1 MTGTTLRRISL
12 TATATAAGLLL
23 AACGHGG
30 GAATSGTEHGAP
42 TASRAAAFGAADVT
56 FAQQMIP
63 HHQQAVEMAALA
75 DGRAQDSEVK
85 TLAAAIRTAQDP
97 EIRTMK
103 SWLTAWGQPESGSAM
118 PGMNHGSGAHDGS
131 GMSGMMSD
139 QDMKDLDAAKGGDFD
154 KEFARLMIAHHDGA
168 IAMARAEQKD
178 GLNPSAKKLADEV
191 VKAQSAEVEQLKKIL
206 ARL

>member
-23 AACGHGG
+23 AACGGG

-42 TASRAAAFGAADVT
+42 TASRTAAAFGPADVT

-75 DGRAQDSEVK
+75 AGRAQDPEVK
-85 TLAAAIRTAQDP
+85 TLAAAVRAAQDP

-103 SWLTAWGQPESGSAM
+103 SWLAAWGKPESGSAM

-139 QDMKDLDAAKGGDFD
+139 QDMKELDAAKGPDFD
-154 KEFARLMIAHHDGA
+154 KKFARLMIAHHNGA
-168 IAMARAEQKD
+168 IEMARAEQKD
-178 GLNPSAKKLADEV
+178 GRNPAAKELADGV
-191 VKAQSAEVEQLKKIL
+191 VTAQSAEVEQLTRIL